1 MITRNTNLVSSFGVM
16 GGFQQPQGHLQVVSN
31 MVDFGMNPQE
41 ALDSARFRINI
52 EDENIFAEDSFDQE
66 VISGLKSKGH
76 SVSVISGVNRGIFGG
91 GQIINRNDEGVLIG
105 GSDPRKDGL
114 SVTY

>member
-1 MITRNTNLVSSFGVM
+1 MITRNSNLVSSFGVM

-41 ALDSARFRINI
+41 ALDSARFRISI
-52 EDENIFAEDSFDQE
+52 EDETVFAEDSFDQE

-76 SVSVISGVNRGIFGG
+76 SVSVISGVNRGFFGG
-91 GQIINRNDEGVLIG
+91 GQIINRNGEGMLTG

-114 SVTY
+114 SVSY

>member
-1 MITRNTNLVSSFGVM
+1 MITKNKNLVSSFGVM

-41 ALDSARFRINI
+41 ALDYERFRINL
-52 EDENIFAEDSFDQE
+52 EDEITYLEDSFNQS

-76 SVSVISGVNRGIFGG
+76 SVSLISGVNRGFFGG
-91 GQIINRNDEGVLIG
+91 GQIITRYAEGVLIG

-114 SVTY
+114 SVSY

>member
-1 MITRNTNLVSSFGVM
+1 M
-16 GGFQQPQGHLQVVSN
+16 QVVSN

-52 EDENIFAEDSFDQE
+52 EDESIFAEDSFDQE

-91 GQIINRNDEGVLIG
+91 GQIINRNDESVFIG

-114 SVTY
+114 SVSY